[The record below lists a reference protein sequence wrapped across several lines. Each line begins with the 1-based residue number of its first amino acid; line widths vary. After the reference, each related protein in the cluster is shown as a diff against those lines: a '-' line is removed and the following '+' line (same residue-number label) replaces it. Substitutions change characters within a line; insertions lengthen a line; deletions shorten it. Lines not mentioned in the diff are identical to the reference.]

1 MKKWIFGGTI
11 PASIPADVAITTLRV
26 IIGSCMAYL
35 HGLSK
40 VPPSEGFVGFVAE
53 LGFPMPQFFAWCA
66 GFAELICGI
75 LLALG
80 FATRTSAAFI
90 LFTMCVAI
98 FLAKSGEP
106 LAEREMAILY
116 AAALLP
122 FVVSG
127 SGRYAIDRLIK

>member
-1 MKKWIFGGTI
+1 MKQWIFGGTTL
-11 PASIPADVAITTLRV
+11 ASVPADAAMTVLRV
-26 IIGSCMAYL
+26 VTGGCMAYL
-35 HGLSK
+35 HGLGK
-40 VPPSEGFVGFVAE
+40 VPPSEGFIGYVGK
-53 LGFPMPQFFAWCA
+53 LGFPMPEFFAWCA
-66 GFAELICGI
+66 GISELICGI
-75 LLALG
+75 FLALG

-98 FLAKSGEP
+98 FIAKSGEP

-116 AAALLP
+116 AAALIP